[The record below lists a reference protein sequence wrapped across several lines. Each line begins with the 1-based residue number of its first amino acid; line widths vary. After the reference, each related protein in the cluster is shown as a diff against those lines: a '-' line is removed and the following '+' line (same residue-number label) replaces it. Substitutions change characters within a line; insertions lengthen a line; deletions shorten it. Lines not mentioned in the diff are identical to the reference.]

1 MFLSTNFG
9 ITMLYNYFG
18 DLRFT
23 RSRWFNMSTHHF
35 NFPFFQKA
43 RFQLQDGVNTMSTF
57 CAYKL
62 ID

>member
-1 MFLSTNFG
+1 MFLS

-35 NFPFFQKA
+35 NFPFFK
-43 RFQLQDGVNTMSTF
+43 RHVFNFKMV
-57 CAYKL
+57 
-62 ID
+62 